1 MHGRTTSTSYVY
13 IGARTDAI
21 STSSAVGSAP
31 SSEQK
36 QALQQPQPCLERKT
50 YESTAYRETRLS
62 CPAGTYGV
70 HLVYTRRDLLKA

>member
-1 MHGRTTSTSYVY
+1 MRTTSTSYVH

-36 QALQQPQPCLERKT
+36 QARQQSQPCLERNT
-50 YESTAYRETRLS
+50 
-62 CPAGTYGV
+62 
-70 HLVYTRRDLLKA
+70 

>member
-1 MHGRTTSTSYVY
+1 MHGRTTSTSYVH

-36 QALQQPQPCLERKT
+36 QALQQSQPCLERNT
-50 YESTAYRETRLS
+50 
-62 CPAGTYGV
+62 
-70 HLVYTRRDLLKA
+70 